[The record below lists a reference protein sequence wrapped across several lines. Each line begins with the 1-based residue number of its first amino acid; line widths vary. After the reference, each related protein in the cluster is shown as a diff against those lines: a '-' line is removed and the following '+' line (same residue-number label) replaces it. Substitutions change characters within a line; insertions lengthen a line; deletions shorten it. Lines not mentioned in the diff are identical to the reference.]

1 VQPHGAPLEELRP
14 KLLEYRKCFVEGLLP
29 VFEKDGS
36 VDNPVEFEGLVSVCK
51 EVLSFFRHSV
61 DKTAHEPELQYA
73 TPPPHYSS
81 RLS

>member
-61 DKTAHEPELQYA
+61 DKTAHEPELQYG
-73 TPPPHYSS
+73 PYSS
-81 RLS
+81 RLP